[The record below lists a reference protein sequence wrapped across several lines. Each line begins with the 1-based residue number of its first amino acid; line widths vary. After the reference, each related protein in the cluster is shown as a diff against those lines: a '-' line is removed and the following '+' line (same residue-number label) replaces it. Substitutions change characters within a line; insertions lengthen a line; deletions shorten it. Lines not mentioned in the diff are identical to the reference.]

1 MTVMIAPINTRTR
14 VRSKATATKRAVQR
28 AQQPI
33 ARPSIHQ
40 QAPQT
45 YEAQAVQ
52 RAMSVSNLATPIG
65 TNFFDRCGDEI
76 MSLHYGQQLDLLD
89 WMGFEVSDT
98 AYRVLEFIA
107 YNRAALSGGNPTAG
121 HLSDPC
127 EDPNGIEYGTAK
139 LTVENFGRYGR
150 KGPDREIMKPKR
162 YCATDP
168 IRRLDGEVVTSESE
182 WDLRFAVDAMIGDIR
197 RDLITGNA
205 SVSGQFDGLEA
216 WVKTSYTGPNADVL
230 KSTVIDW
237 NGNPM
242 AGGAGVTWN
251 GAAIASKPGGG
262 YYNLIDV
269 LLPAWRR
276 IHQRMMWTRQLQNQ
290 RMRLGD
296 AIILLPTMH
305 AQCLLDHFTCWS
317 VCPGGEYSPVN
328 LQQMEARKF
337 RNELVR
343 ADNPNNLFG
352 YGYIT
357 LDNTTFPLMAYDP
370 GLIKGPTR
378 GDIYMLFGS
387 VGGVRLWEGEHLS
400 AAVAASEFGDHGYTS
415 VDGGRIL
422 TLTETENECFHLKAW
437 MHPRLFCRAP
447 WAQVRFMDV
456 VCSQPGGP
464 LSGDP
469 NDTSFFYNSSFTPA
483 TIS

>member
-1 MTVMIAPINTRTR
+1 MTVMIAPIKTRSR
-14 VRSKATATKRAVQR
+14 MRPKATATKRAVQR
-28 AQQPI
+28 AQQP
-33 ARPSIHQ
+33 AAQPSIHQ
-40 QAPQT
+40 LAPPS

-65 TNFFDRCGDEI
+65 SNFFDRCGDEI

-89 WMGFEVSDT
+89 WMSFNVSDE

-121 HLSDPC
+121 HLANAC
-127 EDPNGIEYGTAK
+127 ADPNGIEYGTAK

-168 IRRLDGEVVTSESE
+168 VRRLDGQVVTSESE

-205 SVSGQFDGLEA
+205 SVDGQFDGLEA

-251 GAAIASKPGGG
+251 GNPLGGT
-262 YYNLIDV
+262 YNLINV

-296 AIILLPTMH
+296 GIILLPTMH
-305 AQCLLDHFTCWS
+305 AQCLLDHYTCWS
-317 VCPGGEYSPVN
+317 VCEGGTYSPVN

-337 RNELVR
+337 RNNLVA

-378 GDIYMLFGS
+378 GDMYLLIGS

-400 AAVAASEFGDHGYTS
+400 AAVAASEFGEHGYTA

-483 TIS
+483 VIS